1 MKSTPLT
8 VALIGT
14 IMLAGCPAVDPDFQ
28 PPDGD
33 VLFRDDFSA
42 AELEGAWD
50 IESEVESN
58 LDLEARSGFLRV
70 RVGASDA
77 PRTEYA
83 AILRDAVGDF
93 VLTASLEFDPQ
104 ADRHIAGLV
113 IQGEDERRLA
123 FGLLSASGPRGSF
136 RGVVPVVDDPK
147 TLDLDRTVLTYEESA
162 VVLRVERNRDVFE
175 LAYSRDGTTF
185 TRVGTVTTNLSDAV
199 RVGVGAASSEDCI
212 ADCGNLVPAD
222 FDFFEIAEVA
232 P

>member
-1 MKSTPLT
+1 MKLT
-8 VALIGT
+8 SPIVALLGT
-14 IMLAGCPAVDPDFQ
+14 IALAGCPAIDPDFQ

-33 VLFRDDFSA
+33 VLFHDDFNA
-42 AELEGAWD
+42 AELEGDWD
-50 IESEVESN
+50 IEGDVESN
-58 LDLEARSGFLRV
+58 LDLDARSGFLRV
-70 RVGASDA
+70 GVGVSLA
-77 PRTEYA
+77 PRTEYT
-83 AILRDAVGDF
+83 AILRGVVGDF

-136 RGVVPVVDDPK
+136 RGIVPVVDDPK
-147 TLDLDRTVLTYEESA
+147 TLDLDQTLLAYEESA

-199 RVGVGAASSEDCI
+199 RVGVGAATSEDCI
-212 ADCGNLVPAD
+212 ADCGDIVPAD
-222 FDFFEIAEVA
+222 FDFFEIAAVA